1 MKCKL
6 SLAVL
11 ASLGLMANVASA
23 DYRFQLDGGHNNV
36 DIDYLDNE
44 TNSVSGIYYI
54 NSVTTANIPLN
65 EAAFLNKADF
75 ARLNVSRTSLSFEDG
90 EYGIDSD
97 SDGYYVGGGGWFY
110 NDLLYAEIGYQRLE
124 TKLKINVQGYYE
136 DSSYSSSSS
145 DSVTSYKFGIAP
157 VKGLLVYLAGDN
169 EQSLSESVELGAK
182 YVHQFDTRAINV
194 EAQVIQYEEGSRD
207 EYVTTLAGDF
217 YFTHALS
224 VGAGITT
231 YSQDIGDSKFARVN
245 YFFTESVA
253 LSLKRTDDEN
263 GWDETYLGLTV
274 RF

>member
-6 SLAVL
+6 SLAALV
-11 ASLGLMANVASA
+11 SLGLMANVASA

-54 NSVTTANIPLN
+54 NSVTTANMPLN

-75 ARLNVSRTSLSFEDG
+75 AKLNVSRTSLDLEDLD
-90 EYGIDSD
+90 YAIDTDSD
-97 SDGYYVGGGGWFY
+97 VYYIGGGGWFY

-124 TKLKINVQGYYE
+124 TTVKLNLKDYYD
-136 DSSYSSSSS
+136 DSSYRSTTT

-157 VKGLLVYLAGDN
+157 IKGLLVYLAGDN
-169 EQSLSESVELGAK
+169 EQSLSESIGLGAK
-182 YVHQFDTRAINV
+182 YVHQFDTRAINAEV
-194 EAQVIQYEEGSRD
+194 LVRQYEEDGRD

-217 YFTHALS
+217 YFTNAFS
-224 VGAGITT
+224 IGAGVTT
-231 YSQDIGDSKFARVN
+231 YSQDVGDSKFARVN

-253 LSLKRTDDEN
+253 LSLKRTDDED